1 MEKLLERKDV
11 KKENRWAVETIY
23 KNDNEYK
30 KDVEKVKKEFP
41 IIKKLVDK
49 FLDSKEDFY
58 NLITNT

>member
-30 KDVEKVKKEFP
+30 KDVEKVKKN
-41 IIKKLVDK
+41 
-49 FLDSKEDFY
+49 FL
-58 NLITNT
+58 